1 MNIYSYRTDVFRE
14 ITFWNHY
21 VCTLGIEPMTSVL
34 LIFDD
39 NIHTKAVLRSIAMTC
54 NIPKYHSTT
63 SLQHTELNYQK
74 R

>member
-1 MNIYSYRTDVFRE
+1 MNIYSYRTDVFRQ

-34 LIFDD
+34 LMIFDD

-54 NIPKYHSTT
+54 KYQNTIVRQVYNT
-63 SLQHTELNYQK
+63 LN
-74 R
+74 